1 MRRKRLD
8 WSFPRPYPVH
18 RGAVMAANGMVASAH
33 PLATSTGVD
42 VLRRGGTF
50 IDAALATAA
59 VLNVVEPYNSNLG
72 GDVFLIAY
80 DAKRNETVALN
91 GSGVAP
97 TSATIDRFRNG
108 IPTDGLAAASVPGQV
123 HGWLTAHERWGTWE
137 LSELFAPAIRYAEEG
152 FPANMQLA
160 RAIAG
165 VQQRIA
171 QFPSSQRVFGTV
183 PNPGNTWANP
193 ELGRTLRT
201 IAAGGIDAFYRG
213 EIAEQIADFCAAN
226 DGYITV
232 DDLAA
237 HETVIGPPI
246 TTDYRGYTVYE
257 QPLVSQGH
265 ILVEELNITEGFDLS
280 EWGPLSA
287 DTVHASVE
295 AKKLAFADKQRYS
308 GDPTFAHIPI
318 DTILSKDFAARRR
331 REIDLRHAANNPEA
345 GPLESHDTT
354 YFCVAD
360 RDGNAVSFIQSI
372 FHGFGC
378 GVVIDGTGML
388 LNNRMAC
395 FTLDQDNPNCL
406 APGKRPIHTL
416 NTYMIHRDGRPYI
429 IGGTPGGDV
438 QVQTNLQVI
447 QKLLDFGWTP
457 QEAVEAPRWMH
468 GDGLG
473 LTLEN
478 RFSQETISELTTRG
492 HVIQTVDEFGGSGN
506 AQVILVHPEN
516 GAFIAGSDPRGDGCA
531 LGW

>member
-1 MRRKRLD
+1 MSDSVLG

-18 RGAVMAANGMVASAH
+18 RGPVMAANGMVASAH
-33 PLATSTGVD
+33 PLATATGVD

-72 GDVFLIAY
+72 GDVFLIVY

-97 TSATIDRFRNG
+97 ASATIDRFRSG
-108 IPTDGLAAASVPGQV
+108 IPADGLAAASVPGQV

-152 FPANMQLA
+152 FPANMQLV
-160 RAIAG
+160 RAIAD

-171 QFPSSQRVFGTV
+171 RFPSSLRVFGTV
-183 PNPGNTWANP
+183 PSPGGMWSNP
-193 ELGRTLRT
+193 ELGRTLRK
-201 IAAGGIDAFYRG
+201 IAVGGIDAFYRG
-213 EIAEQIADFCAAN
+213 EIAEQIADYCAAN
-226 DGYITV
+226 NGYITV

-237 HETVIGPPI
+237 HETTIRPPI
-246 TTDYRGYTVYE
+246 ATDYRGYTVYE

-265 ILVEELNITEGFDLS
+265 ILVEELNITEGFDIS

-287 DTVHASVE
+287 DTVHTSVE
-295 AKKLAFADKQRYS
+295 AKKLSFADKRRYS
-308 GDPTFAHIPI
+308 GDPKFAEIPL

-331 REIDLRHAANNPEA
+331 REIDLRCAANNPEA

-354 YFCVAD
+354 YFSVTD

-388 LNNRMAC
+388 MNNRMAG
-395 FTLDQDNPNCL
+395 FTLDEDNPNCL
-406 APGKRPIHTL
+406 APGKLPIHTL

-429 IGGTPGGDV
+429 VGGTPGGDV

-468 GDGLG
+468 GDGFG
-473 LTLEN
+473 LTLEDC
-478 RFSQETISELTTRG
+478 FPPETVTELVQRG
-492 HVIQTVDEFGGSGN
+492 HEIHTVEPFGGSGN